1 MWWQIAAAGLGIY
14 SAVKSGEAAKK
25 TAAAAAADAE
35 RIRQEGRRRA
45 ADTRAAL
52 GAEIKSMRT
61 LRSAGM
67 PAHQAAAQIAFLQA
81 KKGSERMARN
91 RSMGRLAPEVR
102 DAVFGGQF
110 EQYVGRE
117 AQKSARYA
125 QMTQAIFGMAKEQQ
139 SQVNQILGQADAGY
153 AQGMQFSRQ
162 MEFEAGDPYA
172 KAAGALAQGASLQ
185 AQQNAQMER
194 LQVMMG
200 AEAGAGAG
208 AAGAAGSTPFTMQG
222 VTPFPGGSEPGKWP
236 GESFDAFG
244 ASPSNWIFGAKGN
257 LPYT

>member
-1 MWWQIAAAGLGIY
+1 MDPFSIAALGLGVY
-14 SAVKSGEAAKK
+14 SAVRSGEAAKK

-35 RIRQEGRRRA
+35 RIRQAGQRRA

-110 EQYVGRE
+110 QQYVGRE
-117 AQKSARYA
+117 AQKADRYA
-125 QMTQAIFGMAKEQQ
+125 QMTQSIFGMAQQ
-139 SQVNQILGQADAGY
+139 QQAQVNQILGQADAGY

-172 KAAGALAQGASLQ
+172 KAAGALAQGAALQ
-185 AQQNAQMER
+185 
-194 LQVMMG
+194 
-200 AEAGAGAG
+200 
-208 AAGAAGSTPFTMQG
+208 
-222 VTPFPGGSEPGKWP
+222 
-236 GESFDAFG
+236 
-244 ASPSNWIFGAKGN
+244 AKGN
-257 LPYT
+257 QAEAALKQQQEAGFKQSMISGMMFGDLDPKQLAGRMQATQTFMGGNYEQFQQFMFGGN

>member
-1 MWWQIAAAGLGIY
+1 MALDPFSIASFGLGLYSSIKSSKAAA
-14 SAVKSGEAAKK
+14 K

-35 RIRQEGRRRA
+35 KLRREGRQRA
-45 ADTRAAL
+45 ADTRQAL

-91 RSMGRLAPEVR
+91 RAMGRLAPEVR

-110 EQYVGRE
+110 QQYVGRE
-117 AQKSARYA
+117 AQKADRYA
-125 QMTQAIFGMAKEQQ
+125 QMTQAIFGMAQQ
-139 SQVNQILGQADAGY
+139 QQAQVNQILGQADAGY

-172 KAAGALAQGASLQ
+172 KAAGALAQGAALQ
-185 AQQNAQMER
+185 ANQNAANARLDKMIAAKATPAAAAPPNMLNDVGAMSVIDQGQTAQER
-194 LQVMMG
+194 FWMSQRL
-200 AEAGAGAG
+200 AGLG
-208 AAGAAGSTPFTMQG
+208 G
-222 VTPFPGGSEPGKWP
+222 VV
-236 GESFDAFG
+236 
-244 ASPSNWIFGAKGN
+244 
-257 LPYT
+257 

>member
-1 MWWQIAAAGLGIY
+1 MDPFSIAALGLGVY
-14 SAVKSGEAAKK
+14 SAVTSGNAAQK

-52 GAEIKSMRT
+52 GSEIKAMRT

-67 PAHQAAAQIAFLQA
+67 PAHQQAAQIAFLQA
-81 KKGSERMARN
+81 KKGSERIARN

-162 MEFEAGDPYA
+162 MEFEAGDPMA
-172 KAAGALAQGASLQ
+172 KAAGALAQGAALQ
-185 AQQNAQMER
+185 AKSNQ
-194 LQVMMG
+194 
-200 AEAGAGAG
+200 AEAALKQQQEASFKQSMVSGMMFGDLTPAQLQERMQ
-208 AAGAAGSTPFTMQG
+208 STQTFMG
-222 VTPFPGGSEPGKWP
+222 EGGGYDQFSK
-236 GESFDAFG
+236 FMFG
-244 ASPSNWIFGAKGN
+244 GN
-257 LPYT
+257 